1 MNTNAHPS
9 RAPGARIFNP
19 QHAALVRVSKR
30 PIALAVAALALLLG
44 LAQASALSLQVG
56 TVRGFPG
63 NTVVVPVTLRY
74 GTNEPRNVVAFQ
86 ADVLFQAVGLSDGTP
101 VGGPILV
108 RHLLASS
115 APAAGTRRL
124 LAYSAQNDFLTN
136 GVVATIPFTVAPKE
150 YRNFTLTLTN
160 VVLARA
166 DGSQVFG
173 TNVNGFIGVSQVF
186 VAPDGHADGFLNVP
200 TNTGPEA
207 CWVVQSS
214 SDLITWANLSTNSAG
229 GSLLEFRDPQAA
241 TYPQKFYRAILCEAL
256 TGVHLGS
263 ITLLPDG
270 RMRFDFPATAG
281 LQYILQAST
290 NLTQWENIRTN
301 TGAGAVIQFS
311 EPASAYPNRFFRVQ
325 PVK

>member
-1 MNTNAHPS
+1 MKTILS
-9 RAPGARIFNP
+9 
-19 QHAALVRVSKR
+19 
-30 PIALAVAALALLLG
+30 LG
-44 LAQASALSLQVG
+44 LVLLAASASAISLQVG

-63 NTVVVPVTLRY
+63 NTVDVPVTLRY

-86 ADVLFQAVGLSDGTP
+86 ADVLYEAVGLSDGAP

-115 APAAGTRRL
+115 VPVAGMRRL

-136 GVVATIPFTVAPKE
+136 GVVATIPFTVAPRE
-150 YRNFTLTLTN
+150 YRNFTLTLSN

-200 TNTGPEA
+200 TNTGPDA

-214 SDLITWANLSTNSAG
+214 SDLITWANLSTNSVG

-241 TYPQKFYRAILCEAL
+241 AYPQKFYRAILCEAF
-256 TGVHLGS
+256 TGVQLGS

-270 RMRFDFPATAG
+270 RMQFDFPGTAG
-281 LQYILQAST
+281 LQYIVQAST
-290 NLTQWENIRTN
+290 NLTQWENISTN
-301 TGAGAVIQFS
+301 LSAGGLMQFS
-311 EPASAYPNRFFRVQ
+311 EPTSAYPYRFFRVQ
-325 PVK
+325 PVR

>member
-1 MNTNAHPS
+1 MKTICCIVLTLITLS
-9 RAPGARIFNP
+9 APAVS
-19 QHAALVRVSKR
+19 LRV
-30 PIALAVAALALLLG
+30 G
-44 LAQASALSLQVG
+44 L
-56 TVRGFPG
+56 VRGFPG
-63 NTVVVPVTLRY
+63 NTVEVPVSLRY
-74 GTNEPRNVVAFQ
+74 GTNDLRDVVALQ
-86 ADVLFQAVGLSDGTP
+86 ADVLFESVGLSDGTP

-115 APAAGTRRL
+115 VPVGGVRRL

-150 YRNFTLTLTN
+150 YRNFTLTLSN

-200 TNTGPEA
+200 TNTGPDA

-214 SDLITWANLSTNSAG
+214 SDLITWSNLSTNSAG
-229 GSLLEFRDPQAA
+229 GSLLEFRDPQAKA
-241 TYPQKFYRAILCEAL
+241 YPQKFYRAILCEAL
-256 TGVHLGS
+256 TGVPLGS

-270 RMRFDFPATAG
+270 RMQFDFPGTAG
-281 LQYILQAST
+281 LQYIVQAST
-290 NLTQWENIRTN
+290 NLTQWENVRTN
-301 TGAGAVIQFS
+301 LSVGGLMQFS
-311 EPASAYPNRFFRVQ
+311 EQASGHPYRFFRVQ
-325 PVK
+325 PAR

>member
-1 MNTNAHPS
+1 M
-9 RAPGARIFNP
+9 
-19 QHAALVRVSKR
+19 
-30 PIALAVAALALLLG
+30 
-44 LAQASALSLQVG
+44 
-56 TVRGFPG
+56 
-63 NTVVVPVTLRY
+63 TLRY

-86 ADVLFQAVGLSDGTP
+86 ADVLFEAVGLSDGTP
-101 VGGPILV
+101 VGGPVLV

-150 YRNFTLTLTN
+150 YRNFTLTLSN

-200 TNTGPEA
+200 TNAGPEA

-229 GSLLEFRDPQAA
+229 GSLLEFRDPLAGA
-241 TYPQKFYRAILCEAL
+241 YPQKFYRAILCEAF

-270 RMRFDFPATAG
+270 RMQFDFPATAG
-281 LQYILQAST
+281 LQYVLQAST

-311 EPASAYPNRFFRVQ
+311 EPSSAYPYRFFRVQ
-325 PVK
+325 PTR